1 VLGNVAFGLK
11 SKGVPRDERKRIA
24 GKYVSLVGLDGF
36 ENYYPHRLSGGMRQR
51 VGLARALAVEPS
63 VLLMDEPFGALD
75 AQTRE
80 SMQSALSE
88 IWQRTRNTI
97 LFVTHD
103 IREAVYLSNRVIVL
117 SGRPAR
123 ISREVTIDMPT
134 PRDRRDPRFQE
145 LELELERAIG
155 APAH

>member
-1 VLGNVAFGLK
+1 
-11 SKGVPRDERKRIA
+11 
-24 GKYVSLVGLDGF
+24 
-36 ENYYPHRLSGGMRQR
+36 
-51 VGLARALAVEPS
+51 
-63 VLLMDEPFGALD
+63 
-75 AQTRE
+75 
-80 SMQSALSE
+80 MQSALSE